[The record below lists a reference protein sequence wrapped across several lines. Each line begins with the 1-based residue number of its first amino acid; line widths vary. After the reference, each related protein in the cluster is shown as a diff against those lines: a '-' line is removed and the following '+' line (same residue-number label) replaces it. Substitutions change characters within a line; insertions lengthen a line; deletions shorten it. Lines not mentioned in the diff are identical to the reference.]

1 MSMIEIDSNSFNKEV
16 LESQTPVLVD
26 FYAQWCMP
34 CKMLS
39 PTVHEVSDE
48 VSGIKFC
55 AYDIDGNED
64 IPVSYGVQSIPTL
77 MLFDKGEVKRVSVG
91 GVSKEQI
98 LELIKL

>member
-48 VSGIKFC
+48 VSGIKIC
-55 AYDIDGNED
+55 AYDIGGNED
-64 IPVSYGVQSIPTL
+64 IPVAYAVQSIPTL